1 MRNLNRPTL
10 TDERLALSLRYL
22 CTGESFQSL
31 SYQFRI
37 FFVAVSYVLKG
48 CCSAM
53 KDKLQNMFIELPN
66 SRERWLQ
73 ISRKFEQRWY
83 YPHTLGAIDGKH
95 VRIVK
100 PNNGGSYFYNY
111 KHTHSII
118 LLATAGLEYE
128 YVYADVGSN
137 GRVNDSG
144 ILNKCS
150 LLQGID
156 DGSVKLPKDV
166 YLTWCFCT
174 ERMYDEALPTAKF
187 NSWWK
192 DLQL

>member
-1 MRNLNRPTL
+1 
-10 TDERLALSLRYL
+10 
-22 CTGESFQSL
+22 
-31 SYQFRI
+31 
-37 FFVAVSYVLKG
+37 
-48 CCSAM
+48 
-53 KDKLQNMFIELPN
+53 MFIEFPN
-66 SRERWLQ
+66 SQKEWFG
-73 ISRKFEQRWY
+73 ISRKFEQRWNE
-83 YPHTLGAIDGKH
+83 PHTLGAIYGKH

-118 LLATAGLEYE
+118 LLATAGLEYK

-144 ILNKCS
+144 IWNKCS

-166 YLTWCFCT
+166 YLT
-174 ERMYDEALPTAKF
+174 
-187 NSWWK
+187 
-192 DLQL
+192 